1 MHTHDAPAKT
11 DMFVSRQAPARGNGV
26 DDGQQ
31 DVAIT
36 WCRYKQFLSFTKQN
50 TENTRQQDN
59 RTGTR
64 LGLEA
69 VPPLHAHNQSDTN
82 KSRESKKIGTERL
95 RKVLRA
101 AGVASIRGADAL
113 RSQNLVIVTS
123 KKRELWADAGPWGS
137 TTSYESWY
145 QQGYCF
151 CGYPDAITGAVADA
165 LIWMESEEVFFDNMS
180 WGDRGK
186 CK

>member
-1 MHTHDAPAKT
+1 
-11 DMFVSRQAPARGNGV
+11 MFKSTNVNVYFVYNHLGKA
-26 DDGQQ
+26 
-31 DVAIT
+31 
-36 WCRYKQFLSFTKQN
+36 FLPHGSICATCQTMSATSFCCETKN
-50 TENTRQQDN
+50 N

-165 LIWMESEEVFFDNMS
+165 LIWMESEEVLFDNIS
-180 WGDRGK
+180 WGDWGT

>member
-113 RSQNLVIVTS
+113 RSQNLVIVPS
-123 KKRELWADAGPWGS
+123 KRENCERMLGH
-137 TTSYESWY
+137 
-145 QQGYCF
+145 
-151 CGYPDAITGAVADA
+151 
-165 LIWMESEEVFFDNMS
+165 EEVQPVTRVDINKDIVS
-180 WGDRGK
+180 VGTQTQSQAQSQTR
-186 CK
+186 

>member
-1 MHTHDAPAKT
+1 MRQPKQICSGLDKHLRGAMAWTVDDRTSQSHDAAISSSCR
-11 DMFVSRQAPARGNGV
+11 SRKR
-26 DDGQQ
+26 
-31 DVAIT
+31 IL
-36 WCRYKQFLSFTKQN
+36 K
-50 TENTRQQDN
+50 TRQRDN

-123 KKRELWADAGPWGS
+123 KKREL
-137 TTSYESWY
+137 
-145 QQGYCF
+145 
-151 CGYPDAITGAVADA
+151 
-165 LIWMESEEVFFDNMS
+165 
-180 WGDRGK
+180 
-186 CK
+186 